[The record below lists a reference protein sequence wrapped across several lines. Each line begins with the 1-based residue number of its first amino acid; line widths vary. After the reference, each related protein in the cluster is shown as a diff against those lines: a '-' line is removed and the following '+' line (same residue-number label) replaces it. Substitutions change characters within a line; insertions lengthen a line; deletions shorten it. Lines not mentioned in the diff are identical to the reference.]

1 MLCVVDVLT
10 VLTRGTKIT
19 LTNTVGN
26 TSPHLRTIK
35 GAYKGLR
42 CLTRNVLLDIAHE
55 SNILGGKHWILVA
68 TLQKTPTLGGVKK
81 TSGRIMHHQLNTICS
96 KQIIILNIQG

>member
-55 SNILGGKHWILVA
+55 SNILGGKHWIFGRYSPKDPN
-68 TLQKTPTLGGVKK
+68 TGWCQKDQRKNNA
-81 TSGRIMHHQLNTICS
+81 SSIEHHMF
-96 KQIIILNIQG
+96 